1 MQGIQSLHGW
11 MSAQTKITPKIK
23 KKAKIK
29 NDSEEEVK
37 LSNDALIDQGRFILQ
52 YICVKDD
59 EDADVTIKLTS
70 NNPQQLTNVVNF
82 DFNQKEFAPPKM
94 RLRDFS

>member
-1 MQGIQSLHGW
+1 M
-11 MSAQTKITPKIK
+11 
-23 KKAKIK
+23 
-29 NDSEEEVK
+29 
-37 LSNDALIDQGRFILQ
+37 IDLGRFILQ
-52 YICVKDD
+52 LIRVKDD

-70 NNPQQLTNVVNF
+70 SNPQQLTNVVNF